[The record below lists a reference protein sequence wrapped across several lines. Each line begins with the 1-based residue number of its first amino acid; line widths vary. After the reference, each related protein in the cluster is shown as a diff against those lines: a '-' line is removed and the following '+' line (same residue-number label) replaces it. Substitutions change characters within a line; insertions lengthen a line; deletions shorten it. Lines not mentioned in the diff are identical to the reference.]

1 MGRPNQD
8 FLDWAKEYEPLIASA
23 ARQYSKAAEYDD
35 LYQEGM
41 IALWNVYPEPNSKI
55 VSKAVY
61 NRMKN
66 WIRFVKRQEHYQNAS
81 YEEILNDGV

>member
-1 MGRPNQD
+1 MRRPNQD

-66 WIRFVKRQEHYQNAS
+66 WIDRKSTR
-81 YEEILNDGV
+81 LNSSHVSESRMPSSA